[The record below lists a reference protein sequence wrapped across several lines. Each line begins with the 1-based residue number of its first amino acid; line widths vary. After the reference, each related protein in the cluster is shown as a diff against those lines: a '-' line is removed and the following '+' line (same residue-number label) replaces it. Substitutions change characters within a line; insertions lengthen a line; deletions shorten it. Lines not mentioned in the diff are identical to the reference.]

1 MKLHNN
7 NEYQNIKCR
16 YEIHIGIFL
25 SNSRVI
31 KLQSFGVSV
40 SARLLGTL
48 QEKFLATRIYTL
60 ALTVACIRSLEKA
73 ALALAALL
81 HG

>member
-40 SARLLGTL
+40 SAFRHHPRKIPGYTHIYACADCGMYPLAGESCAGTGSAASRL
-48 QEKFLATRIYTL
+48 
-60 ALTVACIRSLEKA
+60 
-73 ALALAALL
+73 
-81 HG
+81 